1 MGGAQVERRVARI
14 SLNSNLELRY
24 SCFVYLFVYFGFF
37 FLWLLLEQEHISFL
51 GCVHL
56 PPTYRKKS
64 WVFPRFSWWRG
75 RRLFTFS
82 VCFIRNIVSQ
92 FMTLPALSTL

>member
-1 MGGAQVERRVARI
+1 MGGAHLERRVARI
-14 SLNSNLELRY
+14 GLNSNFELRY
-24 SCFVYLFVYFGFF
+24 SCFVYLFVYFVFF
-37 FLWLLLEQEHISFL
+37 CFLWLLLEQEHITFL

-75 RRLFTFS
+75 RRLDLLS
-82 VCFIRNIVSQ
+82 LYVLSE
-92 FMTLPALSTL
+92 TL